1 MTNKKV
7 RRDDVS
13 DTKSTETDIQNDALA
28 LDSSVPPGG
37 RVDSNEQ
44 DQIQIDP
51 NDVSKVHMS
60 HRQIQIVFSGL
71 MLGMLLAALDQTIV
85 STALPT
91 IVGSLGGLDHL
102 SWVVTAYLL
111 TSTVSTP
118 LYGKI
123 SDLYGR
129 KLIFQVAI
137 VIFLVG
143 SMLSGLAQNM
153 NELIAFRGLQGLGG
167 GGLMSLAMTIIAD
180 IVSPRERGKYQG
192 YTGAVFGFASVA
204 GPLIGGFFVDN
215 LSWRWV
221 FYVNVPIGI
230 VALIVTSSVL
240 DLPFHRR
247 DHKIDYMGAAVLTAS
262 VVLLLL
268 ALVWGGITYPW
279 GSSQIITT
287 IAISMLLLAVFL
299 YIETKVSEPFVPLRL
314 FKNSIFSFSSA
325 ITFLMAMAMFGSI
338 IFLPL
343 YLQLVKGASAT
354 ISGLELIPL
363 MVGVLIASIGSGQLV
378 TRRGKYKIFPIVGGL
393 FLTAGMMYFTT
404 LKSSTSYF
412 ELSIGMILVG
422 FGIGLMMQ
430 NMILA
435 TQNAVEIKDIGTSTG
450 LVSFFRSLGGS
461 FGTAIFG
468 TVLVSQL
475 NVWLPKY
482 LPPAVLKKA
491 KINASQTLSFT
502 PNQLKGMPPIIRHGL
517 IQAFSHSVDKVFV
530 VGVPIAIITFVLT
543 LFIKEIKLRKYSGIG
558 GQNVAAGSADKKAT
572 DGDSPTD
579 SDPENIMPMG
589 MH

>member
-1 MTNKKV
+1 MSMGNKSSENLTGSITVDPEVPDSTLGSGTAMT
-7 RRDDVS
+7 
-13 DTKSTETDIQNDALA
+13 
-28 LDSSVPPGG
+28 
-37 RVDSNEQ
+37 
-44 DQIQIDP
+44 
-51 NDVSKVHMS
+51 

-102 SWVVTAYLL
+102 SWVVTAYLI

-129 KLIFQVAI
+129 KLLFQVAI
-137 VIFLVG
+137 VIFLAG
-143 SMLSGLAQNM
+143 SILSGLAQNM
-153 NELIAFRGLQGLGG
+153 NELIAFRGLQGLGA

-180 IVSPRERGKYQG
+180 IVSPRDRGKYQG

-230 VALIVTSSVL
+230 IALIVTSSVL
-240 DLPFHRR
+240 NLPFKRR
-247 DHKIDYMGAAVLTAS
+247 DHKIDYLGAAVLTAS

-279 GSSQIITT
+279 GSTEIIST
-287 IAISMLLLAVFL
+287 IAASLVLLIIFIF
-299 YIETKVSEPFVPLRL
+299 IETKVAEPFVPLRL

-325 ITFLMAMAMFGSI
+325 ITFLMGMAMFGSI

-363 MVGVLIASIGSGQLV
+363 MVGVLVASIGSGQLV
-378 TRRGKYKIFPIVGGL
+378 TRMGRYKMFPIIGGL
-393 FLTAGMMYFTT
+393 FLTAGMIYLTT
-404 LKSSTSYF
+404 ITATTSF
-412 ELSIGMILVG
+412 LELSVGMVMVG
-422 FGIGLMMQ
+422 FGVGLMMQ

-435 TQNAVEIKDIGTSTG
+435 TQNAVDIKDIGTSTG
-450 LVSFFRSLGGS
+450 LVSFFRSLGGA

-475 NVWLPKY
+475 NVWLPKF
-482 LPPAVLKKA
+482 LPQATLKKA
-491 KINASQTLSFT
+491 KISASQTLSFT
-502 PNQLKGMPPIIRHGL
+502 PNQLKSMPPNIKNGL

-530 VGVPIAIITFVLT
+530 VGIPFAVVTFVLT
-543 LFIKEIKLRKYSGIG
+543 LFIKEIKLRKYPAISGNGKSDITNG
-558 GQNVAAGSADKKAT
+558 KTPD
-572 DGDSPTD
+572 TD
-579 SDPENIMPMG
+579 SDAPTDTAMPMG
-589 MH
+589 LH